1 MPKHIGNT
9 GVESMAWAGR
19 MKPFLGAQTTR
30 RKGLE
35 EYIEKRR
42 SLFNT
47 EKSLGLSTQRIMRT
61 FFRNN
66 LEKSGICLGYQAEEV
81 THHLTA
87 QASSLK
93 GQAFSPHKNMDIE
106 TSVGLDSPAQE
117 QIPITQQIQ
126 PQKPPYNRETNR
138 DLSLIPPAY
147 TKTSHHV
154 WKAIP
159 TSGKTTAMSTN
170 IQRREGPAEGTEPA
184 STQVPTQKR
193 SESHSLKNVEAIA
206 DKVYRFMQRD
216 LILERERAN

>member
-19 MKPFLGAQTTR
+19 IKPFLGVQTTR

-35 EYIEKRR
+35 EYIEKCR

-47 EKSLGLSTQRIMRT
+47 KKSLGLSTQRTMRT
-61 FFRNN
+61 FFRNG
-66 LEKSGICLGYQAEEV
+66 LEKSDIRLGYQAEEV
-81 THHLTA
+81 TRHLTA

-93 GQAFSPHKNMDIE
+93 SQAFSPHKNKDSE
-106 TSVGLDSPAQE
+106 TNLGLDSPTQE
-117 QIPITQQIQ
+117 LIHITQQIQ
-126 PQKPPYNRETNR
+126 PQKPPYNREANG
-138 DLSLIPPAY
+138 DPSLMPPAY
-147 TKTSHHV
+147 TKTSQHV

-159 TSGKTTAMSTN
+159 TSGKTTAMSPN
-170 IQRREGPAEGTEPA
+170 IQRQEGPAEGTEPA
-184 STQVPTQKR
+184 SKRVPTQKR
-193 SESHSLKNVEAIA
+193 SELHSLTNVEAIA